1 MTDYIDSLQK
11 YRQSY
16 IDSRTGKDTGI
27 TLSSRKEGLGAPT
40 VEKEVTEE
48 AEKGN
53 LVANMLYR
61 QYDAEKTTPYVG
73 SSFDYEIKSGDT
85 LSELAQEYGMSV
97 GQIMSLNE
105 NNPAVKNKD
114 LIFAGGTLKL
124 ALPKDRKAPV
134 KVVPMG
140 EAFDVDKIIYD
151 MSKKYKIDYKLAKA
165 VGKQESGLRIDAPAG
180 GRDELGMFQVR
191 GIALK
196 DVNQHYGLDITKEE
210 LDPLNPNYNL
220 QKSIEAGVAYLA
232 MTRDRYKAQS
242 PLEMAMMYNGG
253 PNAVKSNNKK
263 AKGYADSVMSL
274 MKEVKPFEDLY
285 GYDLGQG
292 TKKKPQS
299 FEKLPSLEA
308 TNLKGEAI
316 DIGKLGLS
324 VELTKELKN
333 LKSEIDNSMQM
344 DDGVALKNRIKKAL
358 EETYELLNELEEK
371 ETTFEDRVRG
381 SFPKGS
387 KFVDKILDDKTEEE
401 KQSIV
406 ARPKRFVQ

>member
-1 MTDYIDSLQK
+1 MTDYINSLQK
-11 YRQSY
+11 YRQTY

-40 VEKEVTEE
+40 VEKEVTKE

-53 LVANMLYR
+53 IAANMLYK
-61 QYDAEKTTPYVG
+61 QYDAEKTTPYEG

-97 GQIMSLNE
+97 GQIMNLNE
-105 NNPAVKNKD
+105 NNPSVKNKD
-114 LIFAGGTLKL
+114 FILAGGTLKL
-124 ALPKDRKAPV
+124 ALPTDRKAPV
-134 KVVPMG
+134 KVVPIG

-180 GRDELGMFQVR
+180 GLDELGMFQVR

-196 DVNQHYGLDITKEE
+196 DVNQNYGLNITKEE

-232 MTRDRYKAQS
+232 MTRYKYKAKS

-263 AKGYADSVMSL
+263 AKGYANSVMSL

-285 GYDLGQG
+285 GYDLPQG
-292 TKKKPQS
+292 PKKKTDT
-299 FEKLPSLEA
+299 LPSLEA
-308 TNLKGEAI
+308 TNLKGEDI

-333 LKSEIDNSMQM
+333 LRSEIDNSMQM
-344 DDGVALKNRIKKAL
+344 DDGVALKERIKKAL
-358 EETYELLNELEEK
+358 EDTYELIDELEEK
-371 ETTFEDRVRG
+371 ETTFEDRVQG
-381 SFPKGS
+381 SFPQGS
-387 KFVDKILDDKTEEE
+387 RFVDKILEDRTEEE

-406 ARPKRFVQ
+406 ARPKRFVK

>member
-1 MTDYIDSLQK
+1 MTK
-11 YRQSY
+11 Y
-16 IDSRTGKDTGI
+16 
-27 TLSSRKEGLGAPT
+27 
-40 VEKEVTEE
+40 
-48 AEKGN
+48 
-53 LVANMLYR
+53 
-61 QYDAEKTTPYVG
+61 
-73 SSFDYEIKSGDT
+73 
-85 LSELAQEYGMSV
+85 
-97 GQIMSLNE
+97 
-105 NNPAVKNKD
+105 
-114 LIFAGGTLKL
+114 
-124 ALPKDRKAPV
+124 
-134 KVVPMG
+134 
-140 EAFDVDKIIYD
+140 
-151 MSKKYKIDYKLAKA
+151 
-165 VGKQESGLRIDAPAG
+165 
-180 GRDELGMFQVR
+180 
-191 GIALK
+191 
-196 DVNQHYGLDITKEE
+196 
-210 LDPLNPNYNL
+210 
-220 QKSIEAGVAYLA
+220 
-232 MTRDRYKAQS
+232 RYKAQS

-308 TNLKGEAI
+308 TNLKGEDI

-387 KFVDKILDDKTEEE
+387 KFVDKILEDKTEEE

-406 ARPKRFVQ
+406 SRPKRFVQ